1 MKITGEFVFFVIFVM
16 AISVVPA
23 DGSDFASEVIS
34 SSKGPFGASPYD
46 DPEAVLG
53 KPTTWIKKTAD
64 EIFACSLVYSAWNTA
79 PDGSKLVVTLG
90 IGSEIVV
97 AFDHKV
103 ADDAGNP
110 YGIDFIVF
118 GNALFGAESVE
129 YFTPDTDMDDYM
141 LKDPLKYPT
150 GLFSEWVTVS
160 VAQDPNG
167 SWYSFADGPW
177 YSARD
182 PNGPHADD
190 LFPTNAFAWD
200 SEGNTWADEQDWLKP
215 VDPNLGLSDFSGLSV
230 ADAIGLYDGSAGGT
244 GFDLKRLSPED
255 YEALEIDPV
264 SGQRWIQYVKVTS
277 DEFGE
282 VDGFSDVACCGDYQ
296 HPYPTGDINKDCRV
310 DMFDLALIAG
320 NWLLC
325 TWDCQ

>member
-1 MKITGEFVFFVIFVM
+1 MKIAGEFVFFVIFVM

-23 DGSDFASEVIS
+23 DGSDFASELVS
-34 SSKGPFGASPYD
+34 DDLNSTSLYD
-46 DPEAVLG
+46 DPKAALG
-53 KPTTWIKKTAD
+53 KPTTWIKKTAG

-79 PDGSKLVVTLG
+79 PDGSKLVVTLD
-90 IGSEIVV
+90 IGSESAIVV

-118 GNALFGAESVE
+118 GNALFGAESGG
-129 YFTPDTDMDDYM
+129 YLTPDTDMDDYM
-141 LKDPLKYPT
+141 LRNPADMM
-150 GLFSEWVTVS
+150 SEWVTVS

-167 SWYSFADGPW
+167 PW
-177 YSARD
+177 YTFSD
-182 PNGPHADD
+182 GPHADD

-215 VDPNLGLSDFSGLSV
+215 VDPNLGLSDFSGLSA
-230 ADAIGLYDGSAGGT
+230 ADAIGLYDGSAGGS
-244 GFDLKRLSPED
+244 GFDLKWLLPED
-255 YEALEIDPV
+255 YEALEIDPAN
-264 SGQRWIQYVKVTS
+264 GQRWIQYVKVTS

-310 DMFDLALIAG
+310 DMFDLALIAR

-325 TWDCQ
+325 TWNCE